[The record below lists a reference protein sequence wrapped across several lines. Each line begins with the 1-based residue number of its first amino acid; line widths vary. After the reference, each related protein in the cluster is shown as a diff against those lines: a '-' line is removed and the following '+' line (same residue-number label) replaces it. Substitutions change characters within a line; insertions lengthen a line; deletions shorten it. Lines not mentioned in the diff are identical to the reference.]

1 MEVTSPAALAAAATA
16 AVSSIVLPTGFSIQ
30 NGLPASAA
38 ATPISRC
45 SMLGAQIDTTSTWGS
60 ASIVAIFLFIDAA
73 FLGFPVLSTMLNG
86 GAFPVV
92 ALLLVAG
99 LIAAGVGL
107 LQGRRWGWYLAMVM
121 IALSVVLDLLRG
133 NLLGLVIDA
142 LIIFLLT
149 RPAIRA
155 KFGVR

>member
-1 MEVTSPAALAAAATA
+1 MAYD
-16 AVSSIVLPTGFSIQ
+16 
-30 NGLPASAA
+30 
-38 ATPISRC
+38 
-45 SMLGAQIDTTSTWGS
+45 IDPDQSV
-60 ASIVAIFLFIDAA
+60 SIVAIFLFIDAA

-92 ALLLVAG
+92 GLAVVAG

-107 LQGRRWGWYLAMVM
+107 LQGRRWGWYLAMVVVG
-121 IALSVVLDLLRG
+121 LSIVRDIYVG

-149 RPAIRA
+149 RPATRA

>member
-1 MEVTSPAALAAAATA
+1 MAYD
-16 AVSSIVLPTGFSIQ
+16 
-30 NGLPASAA
+30 
-38 ATPISRC
+38 
-45 SMLGAQIDTTSTWGS
+45 IDPDQST
-60 ASIVAIFLFIDAA
+60 SIVAIFLFIDAA

-92 ALLLVAG
+92 AVLLVAG

-133 NLLGLVIDA
+133 NLLGLVIDV
-142 LIIFLLT
+142 LIVFLLT

>member
-1 MEVTSPAALAAAATA
+1 MAYD
-16 AVSSIVLPTGFSIQ
+16 
-30 NGLPASAA
+30 
-38 ATPISRC
+38 
-45 SMLGAQIDTTSTWGS
+45 IDPDQST
-60 ASIVAIFLFIDAA
+60 SIVAIFLFIDAA

-92 ALLLVAG
+92 GLAVVAG

-121 IALSVVLDLLRG
+121 IGLSVVLDLLRG

>member
-1 MEVTSPAALAAAATA
+1 MAYD
-16 AVSSIVLPTGFSIQ
+16 
-30 NGLPASAA
+30 
-38 ATPISRC
+38 
-45 SMLGAQIDTTSTWGS
+45 IDPDQSV
-60 ASIVAIFLFIDAA
+60 SIVAIFLFIDAA

-86 GAFPVV
+86 GALPVV
-92 ALLLVAG
+92 ALVLVAG

>member
-1 MEVTSPAALAAAATA
+1 MAYDIDPDQ
-16 AVSSIVLPTGFSIQ
+16 SS
-30 NGLPASAA
+30 
-38 ATPISRC
+38 
-45 SMLGAQIDTTSTWGS
+45 
-60 ASIVAIFLFIDAA
+60 SIVAIFLFIDAA

-86 GAFPVV
+86 GALPVV

-121 IALSVVLDLLRG
+121 IGLSVVLDIYRG

>member
-1 MEVTSPAALAAAATA
+1 
-16 AVSSIVLPTGFSIQ
+16 
-30 NGLPASAA
+30 
-38 ATPISRC
+38 
-45 SMLGAQIDTTSTWGS
+45 
-60 ASIVAIFLFIDAA
+60 
-73 FLGFPVLSTMLNG
+73 MLNG
-86 GAFPVV
+86 GTLPVV
-92 ALLLVAG
+92 AVLLVAG

>member
-1 MEVTSPAALAAAATA
+1 MAYD
-16 AVSSIVLPTGFSIQ
+16 
-30 NGLPASAA
+30 
-38 ATPISRC
+38 
-45 SMLGAQIDTTSTWGS
+45 IDPDQS

-92 ALLLVAG
+92 ALVLVAG

-121 IALSVVLDLLRG
+121 VALSVVLDLLRG
-133 NLLGLVIDA
+133 NLLALVIDA

-149 RPAIRA
+149 RPATRA

>member
-1 MEVTSPAALAAAATA
+1 MAYD
-16 AVSSIVLPTGFSIQ
+16 
-30 NGLPASAA
+30 
-38 ATPISRC
+38 
-45 SMLGAQIDTTSTWGS
+45 IDPDQS

-92 ALLLVAG
+92 GLALVAG

-107 LQGRRWGWYLAMVM
+107 LQGRRWGWYLAMVVVG
-121 IALSVVLDLLRG
+121 LSLVLDLLGG
-133 NLLGLVIDA
+133 NLIGLLIDA

-149 RPAIRA
+149 RPATRA

>member
-1 MEVTSPAALAAAATA
+1 MAY
-16 AVSSIVLPTGFSIQ
+16 
-30 NGLPASAA
+30 N
-38 ATPISRC
+38 
-45 SMLGAQIDTTSTWGS
+45 IDPDQSV
-60 ASIVAIFLFIDAA
+60 SIVAIFLFIDAA

-92 ALLLVAG
+92 ALVLVAG

-107 LQGRRWGWYLAMVM
+107 LQGRRWGWYLAMV
-121 IALSVVLDLLRG
+121 VVVLTVLLDLLRG
-133 NLLGLVIDA
+133 NLLGLLIDA

-149 RPAIRA
+149 RPATRA